1 MLVVSDGFYTYADEK
16 QIARLVKELPKDID
30 ALTMARHLVEYARN
44 AGGRRQHHRRHHHLL
59 RRHQS
64 STSDLKCKGD
74 HPMANTFSGVVH
86 QNKFLASG
94 AVDVNAIVSIKS
106 LVTPDGGAARAA
118 AKLVVG
124 FVGDGSGSMS
134 GEKWRNAKQALID
147 SVGKLPESCEF
158 FVIIRAQH
166 TGHHHPGTAGYH
178 GEQGQSA
185 ACARR
190 YPG

>member
-1 MLVVSDGFYTYADEK
+1 
-16 QIARLVKELPKDID
+16 
-30 ALTMARHLVEYARN
+30 
-44 AGGRRQHHRRHHHLL
+44 
-59 RRHQS
+59 
-64 STSDLKCKGD
+64 
-74 HPMANTFSGVVH
+74 MANTFSGVVH

-106 LVTPDGGAARAA
+106 LVTPDGGQQSGG
-118 AKLVVG
+118 KLVVG

-134 GEKWRNAKQALID
+134 GEKWRNARQALID

-158 FVIIRAQH
+158 FVIIGRSTPDIIIPAQRA
-166 TGHHHPGTAGYH
+166 TT